1 VSPARRLTIVAPSG
15 LEVPTGGN
23 RYDAA
28 LADALEGL
36 GVVVD
41 RRHAAG
47 RWPAGTAAD
56 RERLAAL
63 LTGPDPVLVDGLVAC
78 GAPDAVAA
86 AVAAGTPVHV
96 LVHLPLA
103 LESGLDPAQGDALD
117 ALERAS
123 LTAASGV
130 VATSRWAAAHLRR
143 HHGLAAVAVATPGT
157 DPAPPATGST
167 PPRLLQLASVV
178 PRKDQL
184 GVVAALA
191 LVRDLA
197 WTADLAGAVDTDPAY
212 AGRVSAAI
220 EAHGLG
226 DRVRLT
232 GPLAGEALAAAWDAA
247 DLVLLPSRAETWGMA
262 VTEGLARGVPA
273 VVGRGTGAEEA
284 LGRARDGELP
294 GAVVPPG
301 DPEALAAAVRDLL
314 GPGRERAVTAAKA
327 RRATLS
333 SWRDTARDVLSAIS

>member
-1 VSPARRLTIVAPSG
+1 MSPARRLTLVVPSG
-15 LEVPTGGN
+15 LEAPTGGN

-28 LADALEGL
+28 LARALEGL
-36 GVVVD
+36 GVAVD
-41 RRHAAG
+41 RRSAAG
-47 RWPAGTAAD
+47 RWPLGTAAD
-56 RERLAAL
+56 RERLAGL
-63 LTGPDPVLVDGLVAC
+63 LAGPDPVLADGLVAC
-78 GAPDAVAA
+78 AAPDVVAG

-103 LESGLDPAQGDALD
+103 LETGYAPERRATLD
-117 ALERAS
+117 ALERAA
-123 LTAASGV
+123 LDAATGV

-157 DPAPPATGST
+157 DAAPPAAGST

-191 LVRDLA
+191 PVRDLA
-197 WTADLAGAVDTDPAY
+197 WTAELAGALDLDPAY
-212 AGRVSAAI
+212 VARVRDAI
-220 EAHGLG
+220 GTHGLG

-232 GPLAGEALAAAWDAA
+232 GPLAGAGLAAAWDAA
-247 DLVLLPSRAETWGMA
+247 DLVLLPSHAETWGMA

-284 LGRARDGELP
+284 LGRTADGVVP

-301 DPEALAAAVRDLL
+301 DPAALAAAVRDLL
-314 GPGRERAVTAAKA
+314 GPGRERALTAAKA
-327 RRATLS
+327 RRDTLG
-333 SWRDTARDVLSAIS
+333 SWRDTARDVLAAIP